1 MAPRDPSVE
10 VLGPAEAALA
20 VVRGR
25 HRFRLIA
32 HSGRDTDLS
41 AYMRAWIA
49 AADRPTRGVE
59 AYVDVD
65 PQNFL

>member
-1 MAPRDPSVE
+1 M
-10 VLGPAEAALA
+10 
-20 VVRGR
+20 RGR